1 MVDAG
6 SSGAEVGNWIVWA
19 GMAIGGAVAGFVA
32 RSGWKSPDGG
42 SPEKE
47 YAISGQASITD
58 MGPIRDLAPRLSA
71 IVDALEGTAKEQSR
85 TAQSIERLV
94 SIVEKYIEAQQT
106 ERDNEDEVER
116 RVAGRLST
124 ANADEVRKQVK
135 AISARNTRARAA
147 ARSKKDH
154 PTG

>member
-19 GMAIGGAVAGFVA
+19 GMAIGGALAGFVA
-32 RSGWKSPDGG
+32 RSGWKSPDGTP
-42 SPEKE
+42 PEKE

-58 MGPIRDLAPRLSA
+58 LGPIRDLAPRLSA
-71 IVDALEGTAKEQSR
+71 IVTALEGTAQQQSR

-94 SIVEKYIEAQQT
+94 SIVEEYIEAQQT

-116 RVAGRLST
+116 RVAERLST

-147 ARSKKDH
+147 ARTRKD
-154 PTG
+154 PPNG